1 MNNKRSQFVPLLVF
15 AITLTTMYSTN
26 DVHATSKDAFTSTQT
41 PGFSVAPGTGIT
53 QMDGS
58 AASLASLWGGIQLNH
73 QVALGVAIR
82 TAVNQIKPKSETIPD
97 IYMDYWSVG
106 GFAEYSMPL
115 NELVTVRFPLYIGYG
130 EVQMDSDDDDYW
142 ETGFDDTGFDDAG
155 LGDASFGESNIV
167 QIEPSVLLGFTVNEF
182 VRMEFGAG
190 YRFVGSMEYRNMN
203 QSDIR
208 GLIGSAGLRIGR
220 F

>member
-1 MNNKRSQFVPLLVF
+1 
-15 AITLTTMYSTN
+15 MYSTN

-41 PGFSVAPGTGIT
+41 PGFYVAPGVGIT

-58 AASLASLWGGIQLNH
+58 AASLASLRGGVQLNH
-73 QVALGVAIR
+73 QLAFGVAIR
-82 TAVNQIKPKSETIPD
+82 TAVNQIKPKSETVPD

-130 EVQMDSDDDDYW
+130 QVQMDSDDDDYW
-142 ETGFDDTGFDDAG
+142 ETGFDDAG
-155 LGDASFGESNIV
+155 LGDAGFGESNFV
-167 QIEPSVLLGFTVNEF
+167 QIEPSVLLGFTINEF
-182 VRMEFGAG
+182 IRLEFGAG
-190 YRFVGSMEYRNMN
+190 YRFVGSIEYRNMN

>member
-1 MNNKRSQFVPLLVF
+1 MNNKSPKFVFMLIFV
-15 AITLTTMYSTN
+15 ITLTTMYSTN
-26 DVHATSKDAFTSTQT
+26 QVHALGVEPSKSTQT
-41 PGFSVAPGTGIT
+41 PGFYVAPGVGIT

-58 AASLASLWGGIQLNH
+58 AAFLASLRGGVQLNH
-73 QVALGVAIR
+73 QLALGVAIR
-82 TAVNQIKPKSETIPD
+82 TAVNQLKPKSETVPD

-106 GFAEYSMPL
+106 GFTEYSMPL
-115 NELVTVRFPLYIGYG
+115 NELVTLRFPLYIGYG

-142 ETGFDDTGFDDAG
+142 ETGFDDAG
-155 LGDASFGESNIV
+155 FGESNFV
-167 QIEPSVLLGFTVNEF
+167 EIEPSVLLGFTISEF
-182 VRMEFGAG
+182 VRLEVGAG

-208 GLIGSAGLRIGR
+208 GLIGSASLRIGR